1 MAAKRDT
8 YTDDQHSIL
17 YAETGGICPLGKEPI
32 LFIKPGARKLQKGYE
47 IAHIYP
53 LNPTPAQ
60 AATLRGHPPPA
71 DINGLGNVIA
81 LCPNCHTRYDKQFQL
96 TEYLALKEIKAGF
109 LNDAK
114 ARQSISRFA
123 LEEEVYEILDLIAAH
138 DSAADSDTE
147 LSFDI
152 STVDQK
158 LKTGMSPLQRRE
170 IKSNAV
176 EYYIRIRD
184 HLKQLEQQDQYAV
197 LLLQT
202 QVKAYY
208 FAMRRD
214 HPDNKDLVFNYI
226 AQWISTK
233 TNGSLLASKILTSF
247 FVQNCEI
254 FSADSH

>member
-32 LFIKPGARKLQKGYE
+32 LYTKPGGRKLQKGYE

-60 AATLRGHPPPA
+60 TAALAGHLAPA
-71 DINGLGNVIA
+71 DINGLRNVVV
-81 LCPNCHTRYDKQFQL
+81 LCPNCHTRYDKQFQVA
-96 TEYLALKEIKAGF
+96 EYLALKEIKARF
-109 LNDAK
+109 LSDAK
-114 ARQSISRFA
+114 ARQSISKFA
-123 LEEEVYEILDLIAAH
+123 LEEQVFEILDLIAVCDPAGNG
-138 DSAADSDTE
+138 DVA

-152 STVDQK
+152 STIDQK
-158 LKTGMSPLQRRE
+158 LKTGISPLQMRE

-176 EYYIRIRD
+176 DYYIRIRD
-184 HLKQLEQQDQYAV
+184 YLKQLEQQDQYAV
-197 LLLQT
+197 LLLQA
-202 QVKAYY
+202 QVKAYC
-208 FAMRRD
+208 FAMQRD

-226 AQWISTK
+226 AQWISEK

-254 FSADSH
+254 FSVDPH

>member
-32 LFIKPGARKLQKGYE
+32 LFTKPGARKPQKGYE

-53 LNPTPAQ
+53 LNPTAAQ
-60 AATLRGHPPPA
+60 AAALRGHPAPA

-96 TEYLALKEIKAGF
+96 AEYLALKEIKARF
-109 LNDAK
+109 LSDAK
-114 ARQSISRFA
+114 ARQSISRYA
-123 LEEEVYEILDLIAAH
+123 LEDEVDKILDLIAAH
-138 DSAADSDTE
+138 IPTANSDVE

-158 LKTGMSPLQRRE
+158 LKTGMSPLQKRE
-170 IKSNAV
+170 IKNDAV
-176 EYYIRIRD
+176 DYYIQIRD
-184 HLKQLEQQDQYAV
+184 HLRKLEQQDQYAV
-197 LLLQT
+197 LLLQM

-208 FAMRRD
+208 VAMQRD
-214 HPDNKDLVFNYI
+214 HPDNKDLVFEYI
-226 AQWISTK
+226 AQWISSK

-247 FVQNCEI
+247 FVQNCEV
-254 FSADSH
+254 FSVDPH